1 MTPINGILIPLGYQ
15 TIGGAS
21 SATVPAGTTHFAFGS
36 STNKDHTHT
45 HILVGGVECVVLAGE
60 VIGLWTRGYTPTI
73 ARLNET
79 WFANEVAFYKI
90 SPNASFS

>member
-15 TIGGAS
+15 TILNAG

-36 STNKDHTHT
+36 SANKDHTHT
-45 HILVGGVECVVLAGE
+45 HILVGAVECVVPTGE
-60 VIGLWTRGYTPTI
+60 VIGLWTRGHTPTI
-73 ARLNET
+73 SRLNET
-79 WFANEVAFYKI
+79 NFANEVAFYKI